1 MMSWFNWL
9 KENTDFDQLIWEFGT
24 DDAPSWIHISIH
36 RTPQTNPK
44 SSKAKWQ
51 NQIPPLSMIGSM
63 TWKKSPL
70 LRYARLIIPS
80 VILAVVS
87 GCGIAKPHQESVVVK
102 DTVVVTKERIL
113 HDTLTIQKDTILYQ
127 DRVKVEIRY
136 LEGET
141 MVVTAECPSDTVTI
155 TQVKIVQSKESKSKF
170 SWEGLLGWTIAILC
184 LLVII
189 RTVIQKLI

>member
-1 MMSWFNWL
+1 
-9 KENTDFDQLIWEFGT
+9 
-24 DDAPSWIHISIH
+24 
-36 RTPQTNPK
+36 
-44 SSKAKWQ
+44 
-51 NQIPPLSMIGSM
+51 MIGSM
-63 TWKKSPL
+63 TWRKFLRTPL
-70 LRYARLIIPS
+70 VVLTIQSA
-80 VILAVVS
+80 ILAGVS

-127 DRVKVEIRY
+127 DRVRVEIRY
-136 LEGET
+136 MEGEK
-141 MVVTAECPSDTVTI
+141 MVVTAECPSDTITI

>member
-1 MMSWFNWL
+1 
-9 KENTDFDQLIWEFGT
+9 
-24 DDAPSWIHISIH
+24 
-36 RTPQTNPK
+36 
-44 SSKAKWQ
+44 
-51 NQIPPLSMIGSM
+51 MIGSM
-63 TWKKSPL
+63 TWRKFLRTPL
-70 LRYARLIIPS
+70 VVLTIQSA
-80 VILAVVS
+80 ILAGVS

-127 DRVKVEIRY
+127 DRVRVEIRY
-136 LEGET
+136 LEGEA

-155 TQVKIVQSKESKSKF
+155 TQVKIVQSQAPKSKF

>member
-1 MMSWFNWL
+1 MNGLM
-9 KENTDFDQLIWEFGT
+9 IWKKFL
-24 DDAPSWIHISIH
+24 
-36 RTPQTNPK
+36 RTPLVVLTIQ
-44 SSKAKWQ
+44 SA
-51 NQIPPLSMIGSM
+51 
-63 TWKKSPL
+63 
-70 LRYARLIIPS
+70 
-80 VILAVVS
+80 ILAAVS
-87 GCGIAKPHQESVVVK
+87 GCGTAKPHQESVVVK

>member
-1 MMSWFNWL
+1 
-9 KENTDFDQLIWEFGT
+9 
-24 DDAPSWIHISIH
+24 
-36 RTPQTNPK
+36 
-44 SSKAKWQ
+44 
-51 NQIPPLSMIGSM
+51 MIGSM
-63 TWKKSPL
+63 TWRKFLRTPL
-70 LRYARLIIPS
+70 VVLTIQSA
-80 VILAVVS
+80 ILAGVS

-127 DRVKVEIRY
+127 DRVRVEIRY
-136 LEGET
+136 LEGEKL
-141 MVVTAECPSDTVTI
+141 VVTAECPSDTVTI

>member
-1 MMSWFNWL
+1 MY
-9 KENTDFDQLIWEFGT
+9 
-24 DDAPSWIHISIH
+24 
-36 RTPQTNPK
+36 
-44 SSKAKWQ
+44 
-51 NQIPPLSMIGSM
+51 PL
-63 TWKKSPL
+63 TRL
-70 LRYARLIIPS
+70 ALLIIPIA
-80 VILAVVS
+80 ILAVVS
-87 GCGIAKPHQESVVVK
+87 GCGIAKPTQESVVVK
-102 DTVVVTKERIL
+102 DTIVVTKERIL

-155 TQVKIVQSKESKSKF
+155 TQVKIVQSNESKSKF

>member
-1 MMSWFNWL
+1 
-9 KENTDFDQLIWEFGT
+9 
-24 DDAPSWIHISIH
+24 
-36 RTPQTNPK
+36 
-44 SSKAKWQ
+44 
-51 NQIPPLSMIGSM
+51 MIGST
-63 TWKKSPL
+63 TWKKCPL
-70 LRYARLIIPS
+70 TRYARLIIPS

-87 GCGIAKPHQESVVVK
+87 GCGIAKHNQESVIVK

-127 DRVKVEIRY
+127 DRVRVEIRY
-136 LEGET
+136 LEGEK

>member
-1 MMSWFNWL
+1 
-9 KENTDFDQLIWEFGT
+9 
-24 DDAPSWIHISIH
+24 
-36 RTPQTNPK
+36 
-44 SSKAKWQ
+44 
-51 NQIPPLSMIGSM
+51 MIGSM
-63 TWKKSPL
+63 TWRKFLRTPL
-70 LRYARLIIPS
+70 VVLTIQSA
-80 VILAVVS
+80 ILAGVS

-127 DRVKVEIRY
+127 DRVRVEIRY
-136 LEGET
+136 LEGEK
-141 MVVTAECPSDTVTI
+141 MVVTAECPSDTITI